1 MHLLGITF
9 IRVVAMS
16 VSTLNTP
23 VIFLSEAIASALRTS
38 SPSRLRLNLSSATA
52 SVALN
57 IYLCWES
64 VGDSGRWSVRCQS
77 VTGQY

>member
-57 IYLCWES
+57 IYLCGS
-64 VGDSGRWSVRCQS
+64 QS
-77 VTGQY
+77 VIVADGPFAASR